1 MDAIASLFSFIT
13 TPVSWV
19 IVQFHKVYGALFGDD
34 TGWGSGACR
43 SCPWWSL
50 IGICLIPL
58 FVKQIKSTRAMQA
71 LQPEMKEIQ
80 ERYKNDKQ
88 RQSEEMMK
96 LYKETGTN
104 PLSSC
109 LPILAQSPFFF
120 ALYHVL
126 NGIATGDTIGVINE
140 SLLASARKAH
150 IFGAPLAAKFKDGSA
165 TVEALGAT
173 VTDVRVVTAV
183 MIILMSASQFY
194 TQRQLMTKNVDTT
207 VKTPFMQQQKM
218 LMYVFRVMFAVFG
231 IDFPVGVLVYWL
243 TTNVWTMGQ
252 QMYVIHNNPTPG
264 SKAQAAY
271 LERLTKH
278 VLNHGKARKRSE
290 HIIKAIVAKGRD
302 RNEFERKF
310 INGLNKAGLAA
321 QADGTVVQSES
332 QVAVQTEDGSPA
344 SAAASSKRQQPKRQS
359 NSQRQSG
366 AAASGTKAAGE
377 DQSSTPTSLSKS
389 EEPRTQRPRTPSR
402 PLRPRSS
409 PVPVTAARPSPDSA
423 RVRSGPSPRP
433 RSNEGVHPVTEGTTS
448 AAAEGADTLT
458 RLEQEGEIAADY
470 LEGLLDIADL
480 DGDIDMDVE
489 ADRAAVSIISDAG
502 GRDLQK
508 LVGRD
513 GEVLEALPGAHP
525 PGRAP
530 GDRGPQPSDA
540 GHHRSPGKDLPELSE
555 LGAKAAA
562 EVKNTGESVKLKPMT
577 PFERKVVHDAVKA
590 AGLRS
595 ESEGEEPQRF
605 VVVLP
610 A

>member
-1 MDAIASLFSFIT
+1 MDTIASLFSFIT

-19 IVQFHKVYGALFGDD
+19 IVQFHTVYGKIFGPD
-34 TGWGSGACR
+34 TGWAWGLSIV
-43 SCPWWSL
+43 SL
-50 IGICLIPL
+50 VILIRICLIPL
-58 FVKQIKSTRAMQA
+58 FVKQIKSTRAMQT
-71 LQPEMKEIQ
+71 LQPEMKKIQ

-165 TVEALGAT
+165 TVQALGAT

-183 MIILMSASQFY
+183 MIVMMSASQFY

-218 LMYVFRVMFAVFG
+218 LMYVFPVMFAVFG
-231 IDFPVGVLVYWL
+231 INFPVGVLVYWL

-278 VLNHGKARKRSE
+278 VTSHGKARKRSE
-290 HIIKAIVAKGRD
+290 RTIIKAIVAKGRD

-321 QADGTVVQSES
+321 QADGSVIQSDS
-332 QVAVQTEDGSPA
+332 QAAVQTEDGSTA
-344 SAAASSKRQQPKRQS
+344 SAAAPKRQQPKRQS
-359 NSQRQSG
+359 KSQRQSG
-366 AAASGTKAAGE
+366 AAAAGSKAADGAP
-377 DQSSTPTSLSKS
+377 SSEPTSLTKSDEPEDAKPAAPAKKQAGGGTRSKAQS
-389 EEPRTQRPRTPSR
+389 GQRKGPQRPKSPS
-402 PLRPRSS
+402 
-409 PVPVTAARPSPDSA
+409 
-423 RVRSGPSPRP
+423 
-433 RSNEGVHPVTEGTTS
+433 
-448 AAAEGADTLT
+448 
-458 RLEQEGEIAADY
+458 
-470 LEGLLDIADL
+470 
-480 DGDIDMDVE
+480 
-489 ADRAAVSIISDAG
+489 
-502 GRDLQK
+502 K
-508 LVGRD
+508 
-513 GEVLEALPGAHP
+513 
-525 PGRAP
+525 
-530 GDRGPQPSDA
+530 
-540 GHHRSPGKDLPELSE
+540 K
-555 LGAKAAA
+555 
-562 EVKNTGESVKLKPMT
+562 
-577 PFERKVVHDAVKA
+577 
-590 AGLRS
+590 
-595 ESEGEEPQRF
+595 
-605 VVVLP
+605 
-610 A
+610 